1 MTDQICRE
9 AVDSGRYRGVR
20 REYGSGSNRGQSG
33 IEVQTTGGDKLPN
46 PFDTEES
53 GMPLVHVEHLGIGQS
68 VRRGVGA
75 HRADAAD
82 TREDLLLDAVILV
95 PAVETVRDAA
105 QIRVVLGDV
114 GIEQQ
119 QRHSSDLSD
128 PHSRTQHPATGH
140 GDVNDDR
147 RSVFGSRACVRQ
159 QTKRQPLRVVRR
171 VVLGLPT
178 VGGQRLAEV
187 AGSVE
192 QSDADERQPEVGRGL
207 EVIARQDAQ
216 STGVVGQNFADSELH
231 GEVRNSAG

>member
-1 MTDQICRE
+1 MMLR
-9 AVDSGRYRGVR
+9 RLKRGLLAAAAGVLALALPSA
-20 REYGSGSNRGQSG
+20 GPAKAQSG
-33 IEVQTTGGDKLPN
+33 EPIKIGFSMSLTGPLSPN
-46 PFDTEES
+46 
-53 GMPLVHVEHLGIGQS
+53 GKQALLGLFHGQPGGRMFRQILS
-68 VRRGVGA
+68 EGA

-147 RSVFGSRACVRQ
+147 RSVFGSRACVRRGASKPR
-159 QTKRQPLRVVRR
+159 TWS
-171 VVLGLPT
+171 
-178 VGGQRLAEV
+178 AWAMV
-187 AGSVE
+187 AGRCATMIRVMARLRRASAMAA
-192 QSDADERQPEVGRGL
+192 SSTWIWATRQ
-207 EVIARQDAQ
+207 ARRASRQAR
-216 STGVVGQNFADSELH
+216 TGSAPGAASRLVQA
-231 GEVRNSAG
+231 VR